1 MAGCGCAS
9 EGLDSLQ
16 RRVLWTLLAIN
27 GAMFVAEVV
36 VGWIAESTGLLADS
50 LDMLADAVI
59 YGVSLSA
66 VGRAAHRKAK
76 AAKLSGVLQIVL
88 GLGVLAEVTRR
99 ARFGSEPISSL
110 MMLMGCVALIANVAC
125 LLLLAKH
132 RHDGEHMRAS
142 WIFSTNDVIAN
153 TGVIAAGLLVLLT
166 DSAAPDLVIGTLIS
180 AVIVFGGIKILRP
193 E

>member
-1 MAGCGCAS
+1 M
-9 EGLDSLQ
+9 
-16 RRVLWTLLAIN
+16 LWTLLAIN